1 MTEDFGKRDRH
12 RHEGALTAA
21 LERRVGGERKLGDL
35 ELLVVEHALE
45 GLARTQHLDVEVD
58 ARGLHAPVD
67 QRTGAVVVP
76 AGERELEIGH
86 GTTYEVASCAG
97 RKRTSAGTNSKGSA
111 LTAIGTKAKRG
122 LAPRSQEEPLTTQ
135 IRRASLKQIA
145 KIAADTRARS
155 AGALNSGGKAR
166 ESVNTPAPRKPSAPA

>member
-45 GLARTQHLDVEVD
+45 GLARTQHLEVD
-58 ARGLHAPVD
+58 GRGLHAPVD

-86 GTTYEVASCAG
+86 GTTYEVASCAR

-122 LAPRSQEEPLTTQ
+122 LAPRSQAAPLSTET
-135 IRRASLKQIA
+135 RSASL
-145 KIAADTRARS
+145 
-155 AGALNSGGKAR
+155 
-166 ESVNTPAPRKPSAPA
+166 